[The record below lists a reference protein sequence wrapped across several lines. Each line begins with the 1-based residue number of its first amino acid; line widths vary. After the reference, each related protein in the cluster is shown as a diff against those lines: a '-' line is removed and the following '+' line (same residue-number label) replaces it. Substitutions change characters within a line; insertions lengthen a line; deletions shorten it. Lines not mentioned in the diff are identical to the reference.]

1 MPADFSINPSCNC
14 CCSLQTVSLV
24 FCAII
29 CLSRVH
35 LSPIGLDCGLVSDL
49 CTLHLWLSRPLL
61 GPDHVATVAGVLG
74 HSPQVVCGHVCG
86 PVTWR
91 NFISDKNFPPLFSC
105 CIHKISQS
113 NFFFPFLSLLF
124 FTKKGIKKIF
134 TYKKISH
141 IQKKRKSNT

>member
-1 MPADFSINPSCNC
+1 MPADFSINSSCNC

-24 FCAII
+24 FCAIV

-35 LSPIGLDCGLVSDL
+35 LSPVGLDCGLVSDL

-113 NFFFPFLSLLF
+113 NFFFFSF
-124 FTKKGIKKIF
+124 FTF
-134 TYKKISH
+134 FYKKRNKKNIYL
-141 IQKKRKSNT
+141 QKNKSYTKEEKK